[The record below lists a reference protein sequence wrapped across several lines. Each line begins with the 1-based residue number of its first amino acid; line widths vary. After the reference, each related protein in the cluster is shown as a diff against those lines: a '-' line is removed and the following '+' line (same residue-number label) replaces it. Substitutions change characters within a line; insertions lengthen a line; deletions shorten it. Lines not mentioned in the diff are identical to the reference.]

1 MSQKVQCGR
10 SVIKDGVL
18 KTVNLSGGGGVRD
31 CILSHIDMGFD
42 EIHDKLRELYEIDPA
57 DRNSKLYDYKN
68 QELDT
73 SRYRTF
79 FDYVHQNGLKFRNT
93 LLYLCTPADERS
105 LIYFSSPE
113 KNRTPQQVTRRIPQ
127 VEADSSTSPEVV
139 HMDTITSPDQKPTSE
154 SLLNNHI
161 VQNLRISSTTS
172 FSNYSFDHSINQFVI
187 YVRDLIQQ
195 YRHENILIQLFEYL
209 CTLQG
214 LSSITLDRLKEQIQS
229 IDEHKK
235 LFYQDA
241 LEKIEKLL
249 RSIRIL
255 VELNRMTISHIDQHA
270 TIIDSFNQFQQ
281 NFNILCDRWNNAN
294 RHTSIPPV
302 VYTVPDPAPS
312 RSVSST
318 HRPTTSARSYT
329 NDIVESGHKSSSRT
343 RSSDR
348 TSSSTKHSTA
358 PTTRNHS
365 ADRRSSRHHVKDRTP
380 SSTNHSMSSTSRNH
394 RTDRPSSRHHPEKQS
409 RTLSTSPDHHHH
421 HHHRHYPSR
430 TSAEEEDQNK
440 KLSLFRNLYK
450 SLYYLSNVLR
460 DRRFQSFDELI
471 KRMVSEVSTCQSTL
485 VLSDRQSLDQATS
498 TIIDIE
504 KRLSNRIQSERHRVA
519 PHEIYRNLE
528 ESSDRTLDCI
538 KQLLNDFDYY
548 KSKAN
553 SSKRPRLT
561 RWSSPDQPS
570 TNTEEHLDIKPSIHS
585 KEHQSRRKENDD
597 YDDQSSEASRSSFG
611 DEVLME
617 VAKTAP
623 KSSIFRSRNLSTTPI
638 NQSLYNLSEE
648 EQLIKETVARFG
660 KEHVEPYIR
669 EMEEAGA
676 FKPELMKAIF
686 DQGWMGIEIP
696 TQYGGGGSDIFGC
709 ILAIE
714 EASKIDSAFG
724 GFLDVQNTVVNPFFI
739 QLANDEQKATYLPR
753 LAKDLLMA
761 VDVPV
766 EYGGSGQTFF
776 SSVLVIEEMSKIDPS
791 VASFCLTEPTSGS
804 DAFALKTT
812 AEKRGDY
819 YVLNGTKMWISN
831 AEISGVYLVMANSN
845 PTVKH
850 KGISTFIVD
859 RDTEGLRIGKREKKL
874 GLKASSTCMIPAKN
888 LLGKEG
894 HGYKYAISMLNEGRI
909 GIAAQMVGVSQG
921 AFDKTIPY
929 TKERKQFGHRIFDFQ
944 AMQHQIALLATEIE
958 AARLLTYNAARL
970 RDAKLPFVKQAAMAK
985 YYASELAGR
994 VTSKCIDFMGGL
1006 GFSCDYPQEKFFRDC
1021 KVGTIY
1027 EGTSN
1032 VQLNTIAKFIDSEY

>member
-1 MSQKVQCGR
+1 M
-10 SVIKDGVL
+10 
-18 KTVNLSGGGGVRD
+18 
-31 CILSHIDMGFD
+31 M
-42 EIHDKLRELYEIDPA
+42 
-57 DRNSKLYDYKN
+57 
-68 QELDT
+68 
-73 SRYRTF
+73 
-79 FDYVHQNGLKFRNT
+79 
-93 LLYLCTPADERS
+93 
-105 LIYFSSPE
+105 
-113 KNRTPQQVTRRIPQ
+113 
-127 VEADSSTSPEVV
+127 
-139 HMDTITSPDQKPTSE
+139 
-154 SLLNNHI
+154 
-161 VQNLRISSTTS
+161 
-172 FSNYSFDHSINQFVI
+172 
-187 YVRDLIQQ
+187 
-195 YRHENILIQLFEYL
+195 
-209 CTLQG
+209 
-214 LSSITLDRLKEQIQS
+214 
-229 IDEHKK
+229 
-235 LFYQDA
+235 
-241 LEKIEKLL
+241 
-249 RSIRIL
+249 
-255 VELNRMTISHIDQHA
+255 
-270 TIIDSFNQFQQ
+270 
-281 NFNILCDRWNNAN
+281 NFNRL
-294 RHTSIPPV
+294 V
-302 VYTVPDPAPS
+302 
-312 RSVSST
+312 
-318 HRPTTSARSYT
+318 TTAR
-329 NDIVESGHKSSSRT
+329 
-343 RSSDR
+343 
-348 TSSSTKHSTA
+348 
-358 PTTRNHS
+358 
-365 ADRRSSRHHVKDRTP
+365 
-380 SSTNHSMSSTSRNH
+380 
-394 RTDRPSSRHHPEKQS
+394 
-409 RTLSTSPDHHHH
+409 
-421 HHHRHYPSR
+421 
-430 TSAEEEDQNK
+430 
-440 KLSLFRNLYK
+440 LFR
-450 SLYYLSNVLR
+450 
-460 DRRFQSFDELI
+460 
-471 KRMVSEVSTCQSTL
+471 
-485 VLSDRQSLDQATS
+485 
-498 TIIDIE
+498 TI
-504 KRLSNRIQSERHRVA
+504 R
-519 PHEIYRNLE
+519 
-528 ESSDRTLDCI
+528 
-538 KQLLNDFDYY
+538 
-548 KSKAN
+548 
-553 SSKRPRLT
+553 
-561 RWSSPDQPS
+561 
-570 TNTEEHLDIKPSIHS
+570 
-585 KEHQSRRKENDD
+585 
-597 YDDQSSEASRSSFG
+597 
-611 DEVLME
+611 
-617 VAKTAP
+617 P

-686 DQGWMGIEIP
+686 DQG
-696 TQYGGGGSDIFGC
+696 
-709 ILAIE
+709 
-714 EASKIDSAFG
+714 
-724 GFLDVQNTVVNPFFI
+724 
-739 QLANDEQKATYLPR
+739 
-753 LAKDLLMA
+753 LMA

-874 GLKASSTCMIPAKN
+874 GLKASSTCMVHFDDCKIPAKN